1 MAMQVSDPA
10 VLTAGESKKLRR
22 RVPPV
27 LVIVSLIVLGL
38 VVLAAITGDLLAPQD
53 PSAQNPLASSLP
65 PGNGHLL
72 GTDQLG
78 RDVASLLVAGTRSAL
93 VGPLIVAILTV
104 SIGLVLGMWAGYR
117 GGVVDSA
124 ISRSADLL
132 YSLPALLIAIVV
144 VGLVSSS
151 YAMMIV
157 VLAFLMFPGDVRLLR
172 SVTMVQARLPYV
184 DAARTLGLSAPRIL
198 QRHIL
203 PNIRSTVVSSFL
215 LDFAAALV
223 GFSALA
229 FLGLGAAPGSADWG
243 TMVAEG
249 QSLLLVNPAM
259 SMAPAV
265 LLIVVTAAATVVGDW
280 LFELFSSRGER

>member
-1 MAMQVSDPA
+1 M
-10 VLTAGESKKLRR
+10 
-22 RVPPV
+22 
-27 LVIVSLIVLGL
+27 
-38 VVLAAITGDLLAPQD
+38 
-53 PSAQNPLASSLP
+53 
-65 PGNGHLL
+65 
-72 GTDQLG
+72 
-78 RDVASLLVAGTRSAL
+78 
-93 VGPLIVAILTV
+93 
-104 SIGLVLGMWAGYR
+104 
-117 GGVVDSA
+117 DSA
-124 ISRSADLL
+124 ISRTADLL

-229 FLGLGAAPGSADWG
+229 FLGLGAQPGSADWG

-259 SMAPAV
+259 SMAPAI